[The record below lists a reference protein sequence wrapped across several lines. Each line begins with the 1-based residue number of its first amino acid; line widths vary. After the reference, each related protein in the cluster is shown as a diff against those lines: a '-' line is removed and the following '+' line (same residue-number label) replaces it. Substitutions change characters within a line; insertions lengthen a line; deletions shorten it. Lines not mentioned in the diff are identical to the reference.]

1 MSHSP
6 PHSHAPKGRRLNR
19 TIMIVPA
26 VLALVMIV
34 SIVSYVMKGSAG
46 KTPAAS
52 TAISTPTASPAPS
65 PSFDP
70 DAGAALPRNRVVA
83 FYAVPGA
90 AATGPAHEIT
100 DAMLARLRRQ
110 AAVYQQ
116 LDPAHPVLA
125 GIDLVVS
132 VPDRK
137 PGPAGTYSHRVDAPT
152 IDRYVEFCRKNNLLL
167 FLDLNFGWS
176 DPVTELNFFRPYLKL
191 PFVHVAVD
199 PEWMFPRHNGVPG
212 VHLSNVRAAD
222 LNPLISAVAQMPAE
236 YQVPRKIFMIHQYR
250 PDGDDLAN
258 PYNPGAAIIADKRNL
273 RNDSRVDVVIHVD
286 SVGGWPGDIEVKTEQ
301 YGKWVAQGMQRFQ
314 NFRYGGFKIFY
325 ELESKNKLMTPEQVM
340 ALQPAPMVITYGN

>member
-1 MSHSP
+1 MIDSP
-6 PHSHAPKGRRLNR
+6 PHFRSPKPRRLNR
-19 TIMIVPA
+19 PIMIVPA
-26 VLALVMIV
+26 VLTLVMIV
-34 SIVSYVMKGSAG
+34 SITGYAMHSSAD

-52 TAISTPTASPAPS
+52 APISTPTASPS
-65 PSFDP
+65 PRFDP
-70 DAGAALPRNRVVA
+70 DAGAALPQSRVVA

-90 AATGPAHEIT
+90 AVTGPAHELT
-100 DAMLARLRRQ
+100 GAMLARLKQQ

-132 VPDRK
+132 VPDRR
-137 PGPAGTYSHRVDAPT
+137 PGPAGTYSHHVDAAT
-152 IDRYVEFCRKNNLLL
+152 IDRYVEFCRTNNLVL

-176 DPVTELNFFRPYLKL
+176 DPMAELDFFRQYLKL

-199 PEWMFPRHNGVPG
+199 PEWMFPRHNGIPG
-212 VHLSNVRAAD
+212 VNLSNVRAAD
-222 LNPLISAVAQMPAE
+222 LNPLISAVAQMPTE
-236 YQVPRKIFMIHQYR
+236 YKVPRKIFMIHQYR
-250 PDGDDLAN
+250 PDGDDLPN
-258 PYNPGAAIIADKRNL
+258 PYSPGAAIIADKRNL
-273 RNDSRVDVVIHVD
+273 INDSRVDLVIHVD

-301 YGKWVAQGMQRFQ
+301 YTKWVAQGMQRFQ

-325 ELESKNKLMTPEQVM
+325 DLESKNKLMTPEQVM

>member
-1 MSHSP
+1 MIDSA
-6 PHSHAPKGRRLNR
+6 PHSHASKRRRLNR
-19 TIMIVPA
+19 QIMVVPA
-26 VLALVMIV
+26 ALALVMIV
-34 SIVSYVMKGSAG
+34 SITSYVMKSRAAKVSTTSA
-46 KTPAAS
+46 PIA
-52 TAISTPTASPAPS
+52 TPTALPS
-65 PSFDP
+65 PRFDP
-70 DAGAALPRNRVVA
+70 DAGAALPQNRVVA

-90 AATGPAHEIT
+90 AATGPAHELT
-100 DAMLARLRRQ
+100 DAMLALLKQQ
-110 AAVYQQ
+110 AAVYQR

-132 VPDRK
+132 VPDRR
-137 PGPAGTYSHRVDAPT
+137 PGPAGTYSHHVDAAT
-152 IDRYVEFCRKNNLLL
+152 IDRYVEFCRKHGLLL

-176 DPVTELNFFRPYLKL
+176 DPLAELNFFRPYLTL

-212 VHLSNVRAAD
+212 INLSNVRAAD
-222 LNPLISAVAQMPAE
+222 LNPLISAVAQMSAE

-250 PDGDDLAN
+250 PDGDDLTD
-258 PYNPGAAIIADKRNL
+258 PYNPGAAILADKRNL
-273 RNDSRVDVVIHVD
+273 LNDTRVDVVVHVD

-301 YGKWVAQGMQRFQ
+301 YTKWVAQGMQRFQ

-325 ELESKNKLMTPEQVM
+325 QLESKHKLMTPEQVM

>member
-1 MSHSP
+1 MIDSP
-6 PHSHAPKGRRLNR
+6 PHSQMPKPRRLNR
-19 TIMIVPA
+19 RIMIVPA

-34 SIVSYVMKGSAG
+34 LITSYVMNGDAGTTRTASA
-46 KTPAAS
+46 P
-52 TAISTPTASPAPS
+52 ISTPTASPS
-65 PSFDP
+65 PLFNP
-70 DAGAALPRNRVVA
+70 DAGAALPQNRVVA

-90 AATGPAHEIT
+90 AVTGPAHELT
-100 DAMLARLRRQ
+100 DAMLARLKQQ

-116 LDPAHPVLA
+116 LDSAHPVLA

-137 PGPAGTYSHRVDAPT
+137 PGPAGTYSHHVDAAT
-152 IDRYVEFCRKNNLLL
+152 IDRYVEFCRKNDLLL

-176 DPVTELNFFRPYLKL
+176 DPLDELNFFRRYLRL

-199 PEWMFPRHNGVPG
+199 PEWMFPRHNGIPG
-212 VHLSNVRAAD
+212 INLSNVRAAD

-236 YQVPRKIFMIHQYR
+236 YKVPRKIFMIHQYR

-273 RNDSRVDVVIHVD
+273 LNDSRVDVVIHVD

-301 YGKWVAQGMQRFQ
+301 YNTWVAQGMQRFQ

-325 ELESKNKLMTPEQVM
+325 DLESKHKLMTPEQVM
-340 ALQPAPMVITYGN
+340 ALRPAPMVITYGN

>member
-1 MSHSP
+1 MIDSP
-6 PHSHAPKGRRLNR
+6 PHFHPPKPRRLNR
-19 TIMIVPA
+19 PVVIVPT

-34 SIVSYVMKGSAG
+34 SIVTYIMNAG
-46 KTPAAS
+46 ADKTSAAS
-52 TAISTPTASPAPS
+52 SPVSTPTASPS

-70 DAGAALPRNRVVA
+70 DAGAALPQNRIVA

-90 AATGPAHEIT
+90 AVTGPAHELT
-100 DAMLARLRRQ
+100 EAMLARLKQQ

-132 VPDRK
+132 VPDRR
-137 PGPAGTYSHRVDAPT
+137 PGPAGTYSHHVDAAT
-152 IDRYVEFCRKNNLLL
+152 IDQYVEFCRKNNLLL

-176 DPVTELNFFRPYLKL
+176 APLDELNFFRQYLKL

-212 VHLSNVRAAD
+212 INLSNVRAAD

-236 YQVPRKIFMIHQYR
+236 YKVPRKMFMIHQYR
-250 PDGDDLAN
+250 SDGDDLTN
-258 PYNPGAAIIADKRNL
+258 PYDPGAAIIADKRNL
-273 RNDSRVDVVIHVD
+273 LNDSRVDVVIHVD

-301 YGKWVAQGMQRFQ
+301 YTKWVAQGMQRFQ

-325 ELESKNKLMTPEQVM
+325 QLESKNKLMTPEQVM
-340 ALQPAPMVITYGN
+340 ALQPAPMIITYGN

>member
-1 MSHSP
+1 MIVSSP
-6 PHSHAPKGRRLNR
+6 QSRTPKPRRLHR
-19 TIMIVPA
+19 QMMIVPA
-26 VLALVMIV
+26 VLALVLIV
-34 SIVSYVMKGSAG
+34 SITGYAMNDDAE
-46 KTPAAS
+46 KTPASAPM
-52 TAISTPTASPAPS
+52 STPTASPS
-65 PSFDP
+65 PRFDP
-70 DAGAALPRNRVVA
+70 DAGAALPKHRVVA

-90 AATGPAHEIT
+90 AVTGPAHELT
-100 DAMLARLRRQ
+100 DAMLARLRQQ

-137 PGPAGTYSHRVDAPT
+137 PGPTGTYSHHVDAAT
-152 IDRYVEFCRKNNLLL
+152 IARYVEFCRKHDLLL

-176 DPVTELNFFRPYLKL
+176 DPVGELNFFREYLKL

-222 LNPLISAVAQMPAE
+222 LNPLISAVAQMPVE

-250 PDGDDLAN
+250 PDGDDLAD
-258 PYNPGAAIIADKRNL
+258 PYNPRTSIIADKRNL
-273 RNDSRVDVVIHVD
+273 LNDSRVDVVIHVD

-301 YGKWVAQGMQRFQ
+301 YGTWVAQGMQRFQ

-325 ELESKNKLMTPEQVM
+325 DLESKHKLMTPEQVM